1 MNPQTMEPAA
11 WKIMIIGLVSGVVT
25 YIEQMDAAQVASFVM
40 VACGLFLKVVQA
52 VMDGVDKYQTRR
64 EKARAD
70 RREEEIHALTV
81 AKLRRELD
89 AAIAAQHPHTTP
101 TTPTT
106 CPPPPAAPPATP
118 QPPPA
123 P

>member
-11 WKIMIIGLVSGVVT
+11 WKIMLIGLVSGVVT
-25 YIEQMDAAQVASFVM
+25 YVEQMDAAQVASFVM

-81 AKLRRELD
+81 AKLRHELD
-89 AAIAAQHPHTTP
+89 AAIAAQHP
-101 TTPTT
+101 
-106 CPPPPAAPPATP
+106 PPDTPPAIQ
-118 QPPPA
+118 QPPKKP
-123 P
+123 